1 MRKAIL
7 GALVFS
13 VFTAA
18 QASAVTIDFT
28 SNLWNPGSNDDDHT
42 VGNATVIAS
51 GDEARLVWSSSNGFG
66 INSDGNDS
74 NQIEEDEALTITFS
88 QLFSLTSFSLTELG
102 NSEDGYY
109 RFRNGGNWGDWVKF
123 DGTSSGNKTV
133 LVNPTLAITALQF
146 GYPSWFSDN
155 DRFYVKN
162 LVGDYQTTNP
172 PSVPEP
178 TSMVLLGTGLAGLVA
193 RARRKRATL

>member
-28 SNLWNPGSNDDDHT
+28 SSLWNPGSGDDDHT
-42 VGNATVIAS
+42 VGNVTV
-51 GDEARLVWSSSNGFG
+51 EADGPGNEALVWSSTNGFG

-74 NQIEEDEALTITFS
+74 NQIEEDENLEITFA

-109 RFRNGGNWGDWVKF
+109 RYRNGGSSWSSWIKF

-133 LVNPTLAITALQF
+133 LVSPTLVTALQF
-146 GYPSWFSDN
+146 GFPDWFDEN

-162 LVGDYQTTNP
+162 LVGDYQQTQNP

-193 RARRKRATL
+193 RARRKRA

>member
-7 GALVFS
+7 AALAFS

-28 SNLWNPGSNDDDHT
+28 SGVWNPGSSDNDHT
-42 VGNATVIAS
+42 VGNVTVKAFGPGS
-51 GDEARLVWSSSNGFG
+51 ETLVWSSTNGFG
-66 INSDGNDS
+66 INSNGQDS
-74 NQIEEDEALTITFS
+74 NQIEHDEVLQITFA

-109 RFRNGGNWGDWVKF
+109 RYQNGNSGWSNWTKF
-123 DGTSSGNKTV
+123 DGTSSSNKTV
-133 LVNPTLAITALQF
+133 LVSPTLVTALQF
-146 GYPSWFSDN
+146 GYVDWYDGN

-162 LVGDYQTTNP
+162 LIGDYQQTQNP
-172 PSVPEP
+172 PAVPEP

-193 RARRKRATL
+193 RARRKRA